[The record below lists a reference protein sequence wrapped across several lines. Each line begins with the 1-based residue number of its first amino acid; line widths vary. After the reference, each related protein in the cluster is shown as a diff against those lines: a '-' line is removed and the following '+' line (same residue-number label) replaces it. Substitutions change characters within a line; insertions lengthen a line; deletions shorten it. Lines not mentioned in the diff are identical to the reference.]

1 LRTIYDG
8 GHPMTASSTASPTIT
23 PRRRKPLV
31 LLLLALF
38 LLPVAARAA
47 LFAAEGG
54 PTRWSDADWSSSGTL
69 PAAATEPDARIIV
82 FSGRTGGWKGVV
94 AVHSWAV
101 VKRANAKAWTRY
113 DVVGWGTPVRV
124 NGWAPDGRWFGHA
137 PTVVADLR
145 GDAAAALIPRIEA
158 AVTSYQFRRAGDYKI
173 WPGPNS
179 NSFVAALLRAVPE
192 LGTALPPNAIGRD
205 FRDGFYAGLTDS
217 RTGVELNLAGYAGAK
232 FGWVE
237 GIEVNL
243 FGLVVG
249 LDLRRPA
256 IKLPGFGRIGMDSL
270 LPAARPPATAA

>member
-1 LRTIYDG
+1 MRFLR
-8 GHPMTASSTASPTIT
+8 
-23 PRRRKPLV
+23 RF
-31 LLLLALF
+31 LLFFTLAF
-38 LLPVAARAA
+38 LLPIASHAGWWIWQTHAPDWR
-47 LFAAEGG
+47 
-54 PTRWSDADWSSSGTL
+54 RADWASAKLL
-69 PAAATEPDARIIV
+69 PAASIEPEATVHIFAARV
-82 FSGRTGGWKGVV
+82 GRWRGIF
-94 AVHSWAV
+94 AHHSWIV
-101 VKRANAKAWTRY
+101 VKEANASAYTRF

-243 FGLVVG
+243 LGLVVG

-270 LPAARPPATAA
+270 LTAARPPATAA